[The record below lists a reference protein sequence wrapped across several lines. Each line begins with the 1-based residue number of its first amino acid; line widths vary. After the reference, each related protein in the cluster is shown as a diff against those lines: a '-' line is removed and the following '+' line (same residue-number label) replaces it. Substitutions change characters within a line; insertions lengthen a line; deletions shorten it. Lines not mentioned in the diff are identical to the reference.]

1 MASKKETVAQWFDHF
16 GNDIY
21 HFLIYR
27 TNVNIA
33 EDLLQEVFIKAL
45 KGFKYFKGKSHP
57 KTWLFSIAR
66 NVAIDELRKKR
77 AKNSEKVLPFEKNDS
92 VYTEETPESML
103 HFNEETKVI
112 YNNIQQLRE
121 NYRDVIILRSIQ
133 DLSVTET
140 ARVLKWSESK
150 VTSTHYRARIALI
163 EKIRRFEEDAK

>member
-1 MASKKETVAQWFDHF
+1 IDKLQKRQ
-16 GNDIY
+16 
-21 HFLIYR
+21 
-27 TNVNIA
+27 TN
-33 EDLLQEVFIKAL
+33 
-45 KGFKYFKGKSHP
+45 
-57 KTWLFSIAR
+57 
-66 NVAIDELRKKR
+66 
-77 AKNSEKVLPFEKNDS
+77 NSEIMHSYKKNDS
-92 VYTEETPESML
+92 VNTEETPESML
-103 HFNEETKVI
+103 NFNEETKVI